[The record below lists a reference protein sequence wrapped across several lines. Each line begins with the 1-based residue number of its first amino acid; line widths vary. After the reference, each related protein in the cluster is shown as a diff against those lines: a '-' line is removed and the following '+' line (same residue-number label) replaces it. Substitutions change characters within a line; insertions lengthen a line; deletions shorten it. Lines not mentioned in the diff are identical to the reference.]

1 MHFGFLVEPDKAQ
14 PAAIFLA
21 DFVKNVR
28 GNLDKA
34 LDWQRN
40 VKVGQRVLYVDVEA
54 GALTGRHED
63 TDVVTVTHD
72 CVLASGKVLEPY
84 DGGFVRVAFSSG
96 NDDLI
101 PAVTILG
108 VVHDGMPT
116 DHEKALAEVKNE
128 PDWIIVDHCLCWRP
142 RSITLS

>member
-1 MHFGFLVEPDKAQ
+1 MHFGFLIEPGKAQ
-14 PAAIFLA
+14 PAAIFLE
-21 DFVKNVR
+21 DLVNDVR
-28 GNLDKA
+28 GNIGNA
-34 LDWQRN
+34 LDWQRK
-40 VKVGQRVLYVDVEA
+40 VEVGQHVLYVDVEA

-72 CVLASGKVLEPY
+72 CILASGGVLEPY
-84 DGGFVRVAFSSG
+84 DEGFVRVAYSNG

-101 PAVTILG
+101 PALTILG
-108 VVHDGMPT
+108 IVNEGMPT

-142 RSITLS
+142 

>member
-1 MHFGFLVEPDKAQ
+1 M
-14 PAAIFLA
+14 
-21 DFVKNVR
+21 
-28 GNLDKA
+28 
-34 LDWQRN
+34 
-40 VKVGQRVLYVDVEA
+40 LYVDVEA

-72 CVLASGKVLEPY
+72 CVLATGEVLEPI
-84 DGGFVRVAFSSG
+84 DEGFVRVAFSSG

-108 VVHDGMPT
+108 IVNEGMHT

-128 PDWIIVDHCLCWRP
+128 PDWIIVDHCLCWKAAR
-142 RSITLS
+142 